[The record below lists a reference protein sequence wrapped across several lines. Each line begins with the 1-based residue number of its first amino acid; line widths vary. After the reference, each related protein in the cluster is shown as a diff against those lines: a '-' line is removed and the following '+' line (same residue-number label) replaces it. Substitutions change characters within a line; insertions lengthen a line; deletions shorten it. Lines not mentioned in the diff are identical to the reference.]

1 MWENYVLDPTLPE
14 AVLLDGALVVISI
27 NPEAAISLAYPD
39 GDVDLLPAL
48 EVDKAVDRSAA
59 HRAEQI
65 TYTLTVR
72 RAGYGATD
80 DVVLRDE
87 LSAALRVLEVVVA
100 DQADP
105 TQPTW
110 DCRVTDQDDDGYAEL
125 LEAADAATFVVVLSA
140 AELLALTGADASTMS
155 WTAVLLV
162 VLGLAVAVVAAG
174 RDRCRRAQRGRL
186 TRDGEARPPWAGD
199 LRTIAKKALY
209 QCLHFL
215 IFWDRVWKVP
225 HDMPIIAVNTPN
237 SGGNASL
244 ARTP

>member
-1 MWENYVLDPTLPE
+1 MSGAGLPVIATWYPDADGDGTPDGPAVATQTLATTASAGTIVGQVLWPGAAVDENGVGIAWPGWRRASFGETPMWENYVLDPTLPE

-27 NPEAAISLAYPD
+27 NPEATISLAYPD

-72 RAGYGATD
+72 SAGYGATD

-87 LSAALRVLEVVVA
+87 LPPAPRVLEVEVA

-110 DCRVTDQDDDGYAEL
+110 DCRVTDRRLRRRARVRPRGVDRLRPDR
-125 LEAADAATFVVVLSA
+125 AADLPHGRAPARHLPRSA
-140 AELLALTGADASTMS
+140 DQHG
-155 WTAVLLV
+155 
-162 VLGLAVAVVAAG
+162 GRAVVG
-174 RDRCRRAQRGRL
+174 
-186 TRDGEARPPWAGD
+186 P
-199 LRTIAKKALY
+199 
-209 QCLHFL
+209 
-215 IFWDRVWKVP
+215 
-225 HDMPIIAVNTPN
+225 
-237 SGGNASL
+237 
-244 ARTP
+244 

>member
-72 RAGYGATD
+72 SAGYGATD

-87 LSAALRVLEVVVA
+87 LPAALRVLEVEVA

-110 DCRVTDQDDDGYAEL
+110 DCRVTDQDDDGYGGVLECVLVGWIGYDQAAPQISLTAEL
-125 LEAADAATFVVVLSA
+125 RPGTSLGPLTNTAVAQWSDPDDGYAEVLEAADAATFVVVLSA

-162 VLGLAVAVVAAG
+162 VLVLAVAVVA
-174 RDRCRRAQRGRL
+174 RRRRA
-186 TRDGEARPPWAGD
+186 
-199 LRTIAKKALY
+199 
-209 QCLHFL
+209 
-215 IFWDRVWKVP
+215 
-225 HDMPIIAVNTPN
+225 
-237 SGGNASL
+237 
-244 ARTP
+244 